1 MMPFDPVLKKS
12 DASTDLVNS
21 TAGDDFCAECRT
33 EKFVDDIS
41 KCLCKRLE
49 CKNSI
54 EFGDLT
60 LSIIPG
66 KKSSEGN
73 FHNSLVRMCLALEAF
88 AAVWA
93 LPHVWQQLG
102 INDLKFRKK
111 EDNLNI
117 KAYKDWGI
125 FSKIMSLSL
134 LTSLVLVL
142 ATMFALVPFI
152 RGLIMKD
159 KQATV
164 SNLVQEATSM
174 AASYQKQVEAGTLT
188 KEDAQKQAAERIAA
202 MRYNEKDYI
211 WINDLTPRMVMHP
224 IKPEMNGKDL
234 SDSKD
239 PNGKL
244 LFMEMV
250 KVCKE
255 KGNGFVEYVWEKQG
269 SSSPMPKISYVE
281 LYQPWGWIIGTGI
294 YIDDID
300 AQMLK
305 IMFGIGVALCILLA
319 LTTVSALFIARSITV
334 PTLVLAGQTKQV
346 ARGELNVQVSCSSN
360 DEIGQL
366 ARSFKTMTES
376 LRSII
381 GQVADTSTQVAAAAN
396 QLNATARQIATGAEQ
411 VVSQATTVAT
421 SGEEMSATSGDIAQ
435 NCQMAAEGAKLA
447 SQSAQKGAAVV
458 DTTIAVMSQIAEKV
472 QESAKTVERLG
483 IRSEQIGAIIG
494 TIEDIAD
501 QTNLLALNAA
511 IEAARAGEQGRGFA
525 VVADEVRALAERT
538 TRATKEIGEMI
549 KAIQS
554 ETKGAVAAMEQ
565 GVNQV
570 EAGTIEASKSG
581 EALRD
586 ILDQINNVAMQVNQ
600 IATAAEEQTATTSE
614 ISSNMLQITEVVQR
628 TSHGAQESAT
638 AAAQLSGNAEELQRL
653 VRQFKL

>member
-1 MMPFDPVLKKS
+1 MK
-12 DASTDLVNS
+12 
-21 TAGDDFCAECRT
+21 
-33 EKFVDDIS
+33 
-41 KCLCKRLE
+41 
-49 CKNSI
+49 
-54 EFGDLT
+54 
-60 LSIIPG
+60 
-66 KKSSEGN
+66 
-73 FHNSLVRMCLALEAF
+73 
-88 AAVWA
+88 
-93 LPHVWQQLG
+93 
-102 INDLKFRKK
+102 
-111 EDNLNI
+111 I

-188 KEDAQKQAAERIAA
+188 KEEAQKQAAERIAA
-202 MRYNEKDYI
+202 MRYNEKDYL
-211 WINDLTPRMVMHP
+211 WINDLTPRMIMHP

-269 SSSPMPKISYVE
+269 SSRPMPKISYVE

-334 PTLVLAGQTKQV
+334 PTSVLAGQTKQL

-565 GVNQV
+565 GVHQV